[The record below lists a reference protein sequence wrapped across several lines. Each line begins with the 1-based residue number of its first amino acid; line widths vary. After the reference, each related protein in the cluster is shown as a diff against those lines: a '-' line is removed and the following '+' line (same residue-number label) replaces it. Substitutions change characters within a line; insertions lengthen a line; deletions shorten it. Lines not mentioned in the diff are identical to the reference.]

1 MLIFEIFLQQA
12 NALSPILK
20 TLFPNFTLDKF
31 SQRKKASSPILVI
44 VLGIVILFIEQ
55 LKKAP
60 YLIVVTG
67 TPLI

>member
-44 VLGIVILFIEQ
+44 VLGLVILFI
-55 LKKAP
+55 
-60 YLIVVTG
+60 
-67 TPLI
+67 